1 MRIKQTCGRR
11 EKEEKKGSNGL
22 EGGVKHDRPGQCVGV
37 RKGRLGRKKAALT
50 KVEVEVSPE
59 EE

>member
-1 MRIKQTCGRR
+1 MTDLGR
-11 EKEEKKGSNGL
+11 
-22 EGGVKHDRPGQCVGV
+22 VGV
-37 RKGRLGRKKAALT
+37 RKGQLGRKKAALT